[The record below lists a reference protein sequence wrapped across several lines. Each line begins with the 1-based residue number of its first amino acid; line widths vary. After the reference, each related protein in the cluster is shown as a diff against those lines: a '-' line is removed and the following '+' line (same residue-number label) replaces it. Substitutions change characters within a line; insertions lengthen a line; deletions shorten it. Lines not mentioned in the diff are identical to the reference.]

1 MTNEVST
8 LPKPFFISIIPNFAG
23 EEEYL
28 ADVIRKRFRNTG
40 ITDYAMSYPL
50 HPQGDDVYEKTS
62 IQKASFR
69 KLKALLKDDKEI
81 RLGILFQTT
90 LGHGGYWNLAPQC
103 GIEADKIIKDDGTVT
118 HRCCPLDQRF
128 LDYIYNCVKTLCEE
142 GPAFTLGDDDMRM
155 FDGTCYC
162 DRHVKMIS
170 EMLGKEYTREELA
183 AAVAGA
189 APHDPV
195 AAAFEKAQIIALE
208 KLSQTMR
215 KAIDAVDPG
224 IACGCC
230 IVSNR
235 FDYAETETRILA
247 GKTEPFLRFNNSH
260 YLEGAIKDDAFKT
273 AVTGFQEVNARKWG
287 FKILDEPDTC
297 PHHRY
302 SRTARTLHLHLTNT
316 LLMGLDGGKLWLD
329 QGGFPAPEVYR
340 PYEKIIAENQYFYRQ
355 LLNISRNW
363 TPAGGVIHVPGVD
376 REPFPAQ
383 GQYFVRHGDWSSRCF
398 ANTGYPVHYEETT
411 FTGGISLLSGKQ
423 IDYYTDEEL
432 RAMLSGAALIDGAA
446 AVKLTERGFAPMM
459 GAKAEAAAFVAN
471 VEIEKSTGRVMGFL
485 SANET
490 PVLTALPGAEI
501 LSEVF
506 FSQYK
511 GGTRKY
517 IMPGSTFFTNAEGGK
532 VIVTA
537 MNILQWHYMHVLNP
551 GRKLQYAGF
560 LKLLGGVPCYIPEP
574 QDARISCGFLPDGAL
589 ICALFNYSY
598 DPLPV
603 CIAVEKAVQKFER
616 LNSDGSWEEIPF
628 TFADG
633 MVQTALSQEPAVVGV
648 YRLS

>member
-8 LPKPFFISIIPNFAG
+8 LPKPFFISIIPNFSG

-103 GIEADKIIKDDGTVT
+103 GIEADKIIKGDGTVT

-162 DRHVKMIS
+162 ERHLKMIS
-170 EMLGKEYTREELA
+170 EMLGREYTREELA
-183 AAVAGA
+183 AAVANA

-195 AAAFEKAQIIALE
+195 AAAFEKAQIIAME

-224 IACGCC
+224 ISCGCC
-230 IVSNR
+230 IVASR

-247 GKTEPFLRFNNSH
+247 GKTEPFLRFNNAH
-260 YLEGAIKDDAFKT
+260 YLEGPIKDDAFRHSQ
-273 AVTGFQEVNARKWG
+273 TGFQEVNARKWG
-287 FKILDEPDTC
+287 FKVLDEPDTC
-297 PHHRY
+297 PHNRY
-302 SRTARTLHLHLTNT
+302 SRTARTLHLHLASA

-329 QGGFPAPEVYR
+329 QGIYPAPEIYL

-363 TPAGGVIHVPGVD
+363 TPAGGVVHVPGLD
-376 REPFPAQ
+376 REPYPAR

-411 FTGGISLLSGKQ
+411 FTGGISLLSGDQ
-423 IDYYTDEEL
+423 IDYYTDDEL
-432 RAMLSGAALIDGAA
+432 RTMLSGAALVDGAA
-446 AVKLTERGFAPMM
+446 AVKLTERGFAGMM
-459 GAKAEAAAFVAN
+459 GVTAEAVECVAN
-471 VEIEKSTGRVMGFL
+471 VEIFKDPRIPMGFL
-485 SANET
+485 SANDT
-490 PVLTALPGAEI
+490 PTLTALPGAEI

-506 FSQYK
+506 FSQYR
-511 GGTRKY
+511 GCERKY
-517 IMPGSTFFTNAEGGK
+517 VMPGSTFFINENGGK

-537 MNILQWHYMHVLNP
+537 MNIHKWNYMHVLNP
-551 GRKLQYAGF
+551 GRKRMYAEF
-560 LKLLGGVPCYIPEP
+560 FKRLGGLPCYLPEP

-589 ICALFNYSY
+589 VCALFNYSY

-616 LNSDGSWEEIPF
+616 LNSDGSWEQIPF

-633 MVQTALSQEPAVVGV
+633 MVETALAQEPAVVGV